1 MKNGYD
7 GAESEELIENYEISN
22 DKIVITFLDGSNLEV
37 PLTEEN
43 ETNLLNQ
50 MLKQAEE
57 RSRKSSIYD
66 LKQKKK
72 KSLIFAISQ
81 AGITMLNAA
90 TFSTTDQKENA
101 TFASILGG
109 LTATATVLYSLGYKF
124 ISDEIREL
132 EKYDIYL
139 SIRESLEAIDDPNI
153 FSGIKKQ
160 GMPLNI
166 NTLDGYSLSDMKKI
180 RKNLKRR
187 EEYKSYFN
195 KDGSSKVL
203 TKEIHR

>member
-1 MKNGYD
+1 MKNRYD

-57 RSRKSSIYD
+57 RSKKSSIYD

-72 KSLIFAISQ
+72 KALIFAIAQ
-81 AGITMLNAA
+81 AGATMLNAA
-90 TFSTTDQKENA
+90 TFSTTDQKEDA

-109 LTATATVLYSLGYKF
+109 LTALATVLYSLGYKF

-139 SIRESLEAIDDPNI
+139 SIRESLEATDDPNI

-203 TKEIHR
+203 SKKIDR